1 MANIKCRSCGK
12 RYSYHESDL
21 CPHCGAYNKPS
32 SRMRVD
38 FDEEGNAELLH
49 EREFLR
55 QSEAGRER
63 KDCYEQKECHEEAV
77 RQGKRGP
84 SLRREGAGDTGKKTV
99 EAVAVFILV
108 MLALVFVFSIIP
120 FANHPAGNEE
130 PTIEI
135 VPEAPAEEI
144 TDDYI
149 FYYEPGEQFVIDGQT
164 VRVESAAF
172 DEEELLATV
181 YWEKEPTYTPELYV
195 ILEDGSEVYAYTWYE
210 NNVGEGCWQYGYTDD
225 IGWENVTEAY
235 LSFTNYGWTADD
247 EYTADSYYEVRVDI
261 TDVFRNLT

>member
-1 MANIKCRSCGK
+1 MANIKCKSCGK

-55 QSEAGRER
+55 QSAAGRER

-84 SLRREGAGDTGKKTV
+84 SLRREGAGGTGKKTV
-99 EAVAVFILV
+99 EAIAVFILV

-120 FANHPAGNEE
+120 FANHPAGDEG
-130 PTIEI
+130 PDIEI

-144 TDDYI
+144 VSGPI
-149 FYYEPGEQFVIDGQT
+149 FYYDLGEQFVIDGQP
-164 VRVESAAF
+164 VRVETVGF
-172 DEEELLATV
+172 DTEEFQATV
-181 YWEKEPTYTPELYV
+181 YWENEAIYTPELYV
-195 ILEDGSEVYAYTWYE
+195 FYEDGSELFTFTWYE
-210 NNVGEGCWQYGYTDD
+210 ETVGENLWQYGYPDEGF
-225 IGWENVTEAY
+225 GWENVTEAY
-235 LSFTNYGWTADD
+235 LSFTNYGD
-247 EYTADSYYEVRVDI
+247 TADSYYEVRVNI
-261 TDVFRNLT
+261 TDVFQNTI